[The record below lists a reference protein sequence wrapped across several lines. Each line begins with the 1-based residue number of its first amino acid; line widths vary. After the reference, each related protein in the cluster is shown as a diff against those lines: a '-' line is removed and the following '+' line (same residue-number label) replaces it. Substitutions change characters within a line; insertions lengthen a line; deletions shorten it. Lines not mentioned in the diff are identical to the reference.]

1 MPQLIPPTLSLYIH
15 FPWCVKKCPYCDFNS
30 HTLKKELEEDKYI
43 DALIE
48 DLQHDVPLVWGRPV
62 HSVFMGGGTP
72 SLFSAKSIERLL
84 NAVRA
89 LLQCKPD
96 MEVTME
102 VNPGTGE
109 YDNFVGYKQAGVNRL
124 SMGVQSLEDTYLK
137 SLGRI
142 HSSEQAIEVYQK
154 ARDAGFDNINLD
166 MMFALPGQNL
176 KEAKEDLQK
185 LIDLQPNHI
194 SYYQLTIEANTLFA
208 VHTPK
213 NLPKDSELE
222 AMYLQGRELLHE
234 SGYTQYEVSA
244 YSKDNQQC
252 QHNLNY
258 WKFGDYLGIG
268 AGAHAKI
275 SFGSSEEVKRYIKQK
290 HPQKYLQ
297 QNSGFIQEEK
307 LLNKNDLLFEFML
320 NAVRLLQPIR
330 FCDFENRTGL
340 GRDILMSTLQ
350 PALEQGWIEVL
361 PDGLIL
367 SEESY
372 LLSDE
377 ILKLLL

>member
-320 NAVRLLQPIR
+320 NAVRLRQPIR

>member
-252 QHNLNY
+252 QHNL
-258 WKFGDYLGIG
+258 
-268 AGAHAKI
+268 
-275 SFGSSEEVKRYIKQK
+275 
-290 HPQKYLQ
+290 
-297 QNSGFIQEEK
+297 
-307 LLNKNDLLFEFML
+307 
-320 NAVRLLQPIR
+320 
-330 FCDFENRTGL
+330 
-340 GRDILMSTLQ
+340 
-350 PALEQGWIEVL
+350 
-361 PDGLIL
+361 
-367 SEESY
+367 
-372 LLSDE
+372 
-377 ILKLLL
+377 